1 MLPSKRIASTTSQNP
16 QETVGASTTPEE
28 PAGVST
34 ISQDPEET
42 AGASTTSKETAGAST
57 TPDLVDNDDDWVKSL
72 GPVVKISLDPQSGPT
87 TPEELAGKI
96 VNLTILKQL

>member
-34 ISQDPEET
+34 ISEDPQ
-42 AGASTTSKETAGAST
+42 ETAGAST
-57 TPDLVDNDDDWVKSL
+57 TPDWVDSDDNLVKRL
-72 GPVVKISLDPQSGPT
+72 GPVGPT